1 MHHFFCL
8 SLSLH
13 RTSLSLTKISILS
26 LQLRSVFGYWT
37 PILCIKCYTAA
48 WGGKSTFACRMDGI
62 HLIPTVTFL
71 WQYFRM
77 SLWPLVGGLPGNH
90 FRQCAVHF
98 YTIRY
103 YIWKTLYAV
112 EIGLPT
118 NAFTSLL
125 YRIAESIL
133 LNPNWKKQRESLLSF
148 IHQEK
153 DLKEKP
159 PILGSKKKKELH
171 LGPFN
176 FCYNYRMDVQT
187 STRPHKAKVHSLLS
201 VSGCV
206 ISVAHSIVPWP
217 SVRNHSWFNGTRLS
231 AASYVSPS
239 RLPHS
244 HCLGQLLPCQLYR
257 LLSPARHV

>member
-1 MHHFFCL
+1 MYKMLHCCVRGEIHICL
-8 SLSLH
+8 QNIWN
-13 RTSLSLTKISILS
+13 TS
-26 LQLRSVFGYWT
+26 
-37 PILCIKCYTAA
+37 
-48 WGGKSTFACRMDGI
+48 
-62 HLIPTVTFL
+62 
-71 WQYFRM
+71 
-77 SLWPLVGGLPGNH
+77 
-90 FRQCAVHF
+90 
-98 YTIRY
+98 
-103 YIWKTLYAV
+103 YAV
-112 EIGLPT
+112 EIRLPT

-153 DLKEKP
+153 DLKAKP
-159 PILGSKKKKELH
+159 HILGSKKKRKKRKKLH

-187 STRPHKAKVHSLLS
+187 STRPHKAKVHFLLS

-217 SVRNHSWFNGTRLS
+217 SVRNHSWFNGMRLS
-231 AASYVSPS
+231 VASYVSPS